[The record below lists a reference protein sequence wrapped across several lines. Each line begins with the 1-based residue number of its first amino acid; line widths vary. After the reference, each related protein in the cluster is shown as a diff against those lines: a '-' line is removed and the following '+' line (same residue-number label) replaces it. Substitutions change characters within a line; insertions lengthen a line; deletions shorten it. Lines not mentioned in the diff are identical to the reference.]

1 MLTAVAMPT
10 TKTLL
15 LLIFENIPLTDRGPQ
30 VSAM

>member
-15 LLIFENIPLTDRGPQ
+15 LLILENIPLTDRGPQ